1 MTRWVVMLTLLS
13 MFVLAGQS
21 AGAAEE
27 AGAEDLP
34 GADLDLLEEAG
45 EPVPTA
51 ATPLS
56 PTPPGLSSIPA
67 SPVLATSG
75 SPPSSSPT
83 VARQCP
89 SPGGPA
95 LYPAQVLCPGEVAP
109 ARGFLVAP
117 QRYREIRALLLGT
130 LPACEWERDRCR
142 VRLEECHQ
150 SGTLTSPLSGASP
163 WPARLAWAAGGLA
176 VGVAAGVALALWGA
190 SL

>member
-1 MTRWVVMLTLLS
+1 MHRLLRMWMLLS
-13 MFVLAGQS
+13 MFVLVGQS
-21 AGAAEE
+21 AGVAEE

-45 EPVPTA
+45 GAVPTA
-51 ATPLS
+51 ATSPRLS
-56 PTPPGLSSIPA
+56 LSPA
-67 SPVLATSG
+67 SPVQGTSG

-83 VARQCP
+83 VDRQCP
-89 SPGGPA
+89 SPEGLA
-95 LYPAQVLCPGEVAP
+95 IYPTQVLCPGEVVP

-117 QRYREIRALLLGT
+117 QRYREIRTLLLGT

-150 SGTLTSPLSGASP
+150 SGTQSPPLTSPSSEVSP
-163 WPARLAWAAGGLA
+163 WPTRLAWAAGGLA
-176 VGVAAGVALALWGA
+176 VGVAAGVVLALWGV